1 MSGSV
6 IVSKGHSRP
15 LAELSFVEDQAPGRT
30 SLLVSACHDKQ
41 PQVLANPKPVH
52 LSSLIT

>member
-41 PQVLANPKPVH
+41 PQVHAYPRFGH
-52 LSSLIT
+52 LSSC